1 MKDQDDLN
9 MQFKREKLTE
19 MSSVEIYEDTYTE
32 EIDKEGTYKHLEIK
46 ERECPIAKGN
56 PKNLKNS

>member
-1 MKDQDDLN
+1 

>member
-1 MKDQDDLN
+1 

-46 ERECPIAKGN
+46 EKECPIAKEETR
-56 PKNLKNS
+56 KILKIVKCR